1 MFQVVYGEV
10 VVAVEAYEIVAVAL
24 VVAEEEVLAVHAA
37 VVFPPSSR
45 LLDGLSLGVVV
56 VGERDVV
63 FSEIC
68 EYGFFS
74 CHVFSAK
81 VICISDFPPF
91 RRIFFS
97 SVKCID
103 RKQRPFYIQS
113 MALQIFKR
121 HVKKENN
128 SVNKLK
134 KRYQKGA
141 APWYQECSIGILTV

>member
-74 CHVFSAK
+74 CHFFRKGNMYFGFST
-81 VICISDFPPF
+81 IPPYFFLF
-91 RRIFFS
+91 R
-97 SVKCID
+97 
-103 RKQRPFYIQS
+103 
-113 MALQIFKR
+113 
-121 HVKKENN
+121 
-128 SVNKLK
+128 
-134 KRYQKGA
+134 
-141 APWYQECSIGILTV
+141 

>member
-10 VVAVEAYEIVAVAL
+10 VVAVEAYEIVTVAL

-37 VVFPPSSR
+37 VVFPPLFR

-91 RRIFFS
+91 RRIFSLPLNALTGNNDLFIFKAWLCRFS
-97 SVKCID
+97 SV
-103 RKQRPFYIQS
+103 
-113 MALQIFKR
+113 M
-121 HVKKENN
+121 
-128 SVNKLK
+128 
-134 KRYQKGA
+134 
-141 APWYQECSIGILTV
+141 